1 MVITDYANS
10 GLPHV
15 QTQFSILYT
24 WDKKIIKDISY
35 SPKVPKRKK
44 TKIKI
49 SDFIVK
55 HQYSNNE
62 KN

>member
-1 MVITDYANS
+1 M
-10 GLPHV
+10 P
-15 QTQFSILYT
+15 ILGYLMYRH
-24 WDKKIIKDISY
+24 KLVFYILEIKIIKDISY